1 MTLCRSGGLWVLAAM
16 TDVLTMVAAITER
29 QPVQGCQK
37 YTGEMLM
44 RVMKTLFAVASA
56 AAFAQALAPG
66 LAHAQAWPQKPIIVV
81 VPFAA
86 GGGTDAF
93 GRPLAQQLD
102 TQLGQRVLIENRA
115 GAGGT
120 VGASQASK
128 AAPDGYTFFMG
139 AAHHTIAPAIYPKL
153 DYDLE
158 KDFIPIA
165 LVAQPP
171 QVVVVNP
178 KVPANTL
185 AELIAYAK
193 ANPDKLNY
201 ASAGAG
207 TTHHLAGE
215 LFKLLTKTQIR
226 HVPFRGAGPAMQ
238 DLVAG
243 HVDVMFDGLGTSA
256 TQINGGALRALA
268 LAAPKRSPAV
278 ANVPT
283 AAEAGLNSYEVSTW
297 YAIWAP
303 KGTPPEIVERMKKEI
318 ATALQ
323 SALVKDAWA
332 RNGSDVSSLAGAEF
346 AAFVKSEIARWGKV
360 VKDAD
365 VKLE

>member
-1 MTLCRSGGLWVLAAM
+1 M
-16 TDVLTMVAAITER
+16 
-29 QPVQGCQK
+29 P
-37 YTGEMLM
+37 M
-44 RVMKTLFAVASA
+44 RIMKTLFAAALLSA
-56 AAFAQALAPG
+56 FTPALIAG
-66 LAHAQAWPQKPIIVV
+66 TAHAQTWPQKPIILV

-93 GRPLAQQLD
+93 ARPLAQQLD

-120 VGASQASK
+120 VGASQASR
-128 AAPDGYTFFMG
+128 AAPDGYSFFMG

-158 KDFIPIA
+158 KDFIPLALIA
-165 LVAQPP
+165 RPP

-243 HVDVMFDGLGTSA
+243 HVDLMFDGLGTSA
-256 TQINGGALRALA
+256 SQITGGSLRGLA
-268 LAAPKRSPAV
+268 LAAATRSSAV
-278 ANVPT
+278 PNVPT
-283 AAEAGLNSYEVSTW
+283 AAEAGLTNYEVSTW
-297 YAIWAP
+297 YAMWAP
-303 KGTPPEIVERMKKEI
+303 KNTPPEIVERMKKEI

-323 SALVKDAWA
+323 SSIVKDAWA
-332 RNGSDVSSLAGAEF
+332 RNGSEIPSLSGAEF
-346 AAFVKSEIARWGKV
+346 GAFVKSEIARWGKV